1 MQWPAAIGWRATAA
15 ATVGT
20 YYLHLQNNVFANPN
34 THSSTLS
41 RHTCSSTQRRRLGP
55 SLLLDDM
62 TTELSVGWLWKIIIC
77 PAGNDVSG
85 AVRTTDWLTGKWV
98 SCGGKLPFQLSDNK
112 VAHTRTNIVRSP
124 LLLVSECCVITAA
137 FDWLSELWIG
147 LHNKMQASVQE

>member
-1 MQWPAAIGWRATAA
+1 MQWPAAIGWQATAA

-41 RHTCSSTQRRRLGP
+41 RHTCSSTQGL
-55 SLLLDDM
+55 SLHSSLTTM
-62 TTELSVGWLWKIIIC
+62 TAELSVGWLWKIIIC
-77 PAGNDVSG
+77 PAGNDVSW

-112 VAHTRTNIVRSP
+112 VGHTSQHSQVTP
-124 LLLVSECCVITAA
+124 LASQRVLRDCRGIWLTLWALDRIT
-137 FDWLSELWIG
+137 
-147 LHNKMQASVQE
+147 Q